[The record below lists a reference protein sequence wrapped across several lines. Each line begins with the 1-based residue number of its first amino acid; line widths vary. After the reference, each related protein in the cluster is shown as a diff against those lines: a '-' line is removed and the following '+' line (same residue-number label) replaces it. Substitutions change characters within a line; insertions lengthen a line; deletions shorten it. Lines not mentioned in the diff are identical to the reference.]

1 MISWFPLFFP
11 LRVCPPPT
19 NNYCEMATL
28 ALLDVVLIPKRAFLQ
43 IPDIQ
48 LSLSLSSVCV
58 CIADAHLRAQG
69 SHRGGSFLAARHL
82 HQGVV

>member
-1 MISWFPLFFP
+1 
-11 LRVCPPPT
+11 
-19 NNYCEMATL
+19 MATL
-28 ALLDVVLIPKRAFLQ
+28 ALLDVVLIPNMAFLQ

-48 LSLSLSSVCV
+48 LSLSLCV

-82 HQGVV
+82 HQGLV